1 MTALSDPYVRKVG
14 QVDDAGGFPLPVGI
28 HRRSVIIGDPQEGTS
43 WALDAAQA
51 EKFAQL
57 LVRACWEAGAQGG
70 AP

>member
-1 MTALSDPYVRKVG
+1 MSDPYVRKVG

-43 WALDAAQA
+43 WALDARQV
-51 EKFAQL
+51 ELFAQL
-57 LVRACWEAGAQGG
+57 LVRASWEAARQDG